1 MTLNKKQYMKKIFLY
16 SLMLGMSVFSLTS
29 CNDDKDDLTD
39 SRLTYYVNMEMQG
52 DAFVTVP
59 IGTSYSDDGCTATM
73 NGEDATSRIV
83 TSGLDEID
91 INKAGL
97 YKVTYSAVNDDGFP
111 ASVSRT
117 VAVCD
122 PTITTDLSGVWT
134 TAEGTQRVYGGETV
148 TPFTG
153 FTCKLTKAA
162 PGIFAVSDFF
172 AGYYDQR
179 ASYGSA
185 YACKGYM
192 QLTDDNTLVCLS
204 NGVAGWG
211 DAIDEGT
218 FAGSYD
224 PATETLTWQ
233 CDYAE
238 NKMTF
243 YITLNK

>member
-1 MTLNKKQYMKKIFLY
+1 MTFNKKQYMKKIFLY
-16 SLMLGMSVFSLTS
+16 SLMLGMSVVSLTS
-29 CNDDKDDLTD
+29 CTDDKDDLTD
-39 SRLTYYVNMEMQG
+39 SRLTYYVNLEMQG

-153 FTCKLTKAA
+153 
-162 PGIFAVSDFF
+162 
-172 AGYYDQR
+172 
-179 ASYGSA
+179 YGSA

-224 PATETLTWQ
+224 PATETMTWQ

-243 YITLNK
+243 YITLKK